1 VSRRPKTETFSPESD
16 RIAGVGG
23 HPKLAD
29 SLAYPPRALR
39 SDRAGAY
46 LSMSESNFL
55 RLVKAG
61 RLPKGKR
68 LDGIVFW
75 DRVALDS
82 FVENYEGDADE
93 TTVEDK
99 WAKILGDNK

>member
-1 VSRRPKTETFSPESD
+1 
-16 RIAGVGG
+16 
-23 HPKLAD
+23 LAD
-29 SLAYPPRALR
+29 SFSYPPRAMR
-39 SDRAGAY
+39 SERAGAY

-82 FVENYEGDADE
+82 FVENYEGEADE
-93 TTVEDK
+93 TTVDDK
-99 WAKILGDNK
+99 WSKILGDTK